1 MNCNILFFV
10 RTFNHS
16 FKHLICPIS
25 KHILRQD
32 CPVVNVSLATVLFH
46 NGKGNLFFLTLV
58 RMTGLVV
65 SKANVIAKRANLFAT
80 VKRLRKTNCACRTTV
95 LCTDTTCFICLLC
108 PLRSMSA
115 NALRL
120 RLSSSTVYAKQICA
134 CRTAV
139 PCTDTSCLFVCYVRF
154 ARCPQMLSRL
164 RLSSLA
170 VSRVTEF
177 GTHSV
182 RI

>member
-120 RLSSSTVYAKQICA
+120 RLSLLAGSCMAGFATQCVVATKLQKSRDAKKI
-134 CRTAV
+134 TALLLFLWCV
-139 PCTDTSCLFVCYVRF
+139 LRDSNPGPTD
-154 ARCPQMLSRL
+154 
-164 RLSSLA
+164 
-170 VSRVTEF
+170 
-177 GTHSV
+177 
-182 RI
+182 